1 MKLKFIK
8 IHDYSSEREPHSRPT
23 NLQNFPSSSI
33 QLDFTKLHKDVYIF
47 YMCAQCTQKK
57 HTTVNCCLRTR
68 IVVLVR
74 NCMLHEHVPVIHSII
89 HSCYSLV
96 IRLFYEFMPAAAKI
110 RHDINVQLTAT
121 SIQRQQQPPEN
132 NHLQKSSCE
141 IAENKKNI
149 DKLYK
154 RCK

>member
-1 MKLKFIK
+1 
-8 IHDYSSEREPHSRPT
+8 
-23 NLQNFPSSSI
+23 
-33 QLDFTKLHKDVYIF
+33 
-47 YMCAQCTQKK
+47 
-57 HTTVNCCLRTR
+57 
-68 IVVLVR
+68 
-74 NCMLHEHVPVIHSII
+74 MLHEHVPVIHSII

-110 RHDINVQLTAT
+110 RHDINIQLTAT
-121 SIQRQQQPPEN
+121 SNQRQRQQQQQPPEN